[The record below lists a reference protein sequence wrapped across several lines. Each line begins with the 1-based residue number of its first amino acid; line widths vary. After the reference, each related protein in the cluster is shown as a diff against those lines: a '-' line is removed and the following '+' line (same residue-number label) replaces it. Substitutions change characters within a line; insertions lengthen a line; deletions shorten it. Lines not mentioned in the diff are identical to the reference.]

1 MFLEIHTE
9 VDERKWHVSR
19 ISFII
24 PQQRKQERGGKK
36 KYGKI
41 LIMGDGYM
49 GVNYTIVYTS
59 IYI

>member
-1 MFLEIHTE
+1 MTRVQDLFHNLSTTTTTTT
-9 VDERKWHVSR
+9 
-19 ISFII
+19 
-24 PQQRKQERGGKK
+24 KQERGGKK

-59 IYI
+59 VYI